1 MFRFGLLRVADDNS
15 EIAFDPQEVVE
26 NVKKLLNAL
35 EEESLDEDSDLESD
49 DRSLSSVDEG
59 L

>member
-1 MFRFGLLRVADDNS
+1 MSCFGLLRVADDNS

-35 EEESLDEDSDLESD
+35 EEESSDGGSDLESD
-49 DRSLSSVDEG
+49 DHGLSSADEG

>member
-1 MFRFGLLRVADDNS
+1 MFRFGPLRVADDNS

-35 EEESLDEDSDLESD
+35 EEESSDEDSDLESD